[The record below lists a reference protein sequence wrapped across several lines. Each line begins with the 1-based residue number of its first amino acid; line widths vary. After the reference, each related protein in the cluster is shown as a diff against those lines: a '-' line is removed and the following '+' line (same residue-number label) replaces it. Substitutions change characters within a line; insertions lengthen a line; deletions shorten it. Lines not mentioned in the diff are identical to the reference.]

1 MMISKQAEN
10 YFRTR
15 VFSKSNKSLDRLIR
29 ITIIGNSMWPFLRHG
44 QEVVVRRLKKDE
56 NCNIGDIVVIKVRT
70 FFLVHRVLLKR
81 KKINES
87 GWEYFTK
94 GDRRL
99 VADGWIEPKNIV
111 GLVLTRRMAKI
122 SNYLIAGYSYGLIL
136 VGKIIRK
143 RTI

>member
-1 MMISKQAEN
+1 
-10 YFRTR
+10 
-15 VFSKSNKSLDRLIR
+15 
-29 ITIIGNSMWPFLRHG
+29 MWPFLRHG

-87 GWEYFTK
+87 SWEYFTK

-99 VADGWIEPKNIV
+99 VADGWIDPKNID
-111 GLVLTRRMAKI
+111 GLIPAKI
-122 SNYLIAGYSYGLIL
+122 IEKIFNRLIAFYSFGLIF
-136 VGKIIRK
+136 VGKIIK
-143 RTI
+143 RSAA